1 MNNLNK
7 NKMVSVVI
15 PTYKRPFYLKRA
27 IDSVLAQDYQ
37 NIEII
42 VVDDNDADTDFR
54 IETEEVLKSYSDVEN
69 VIYLKHE
76 MNKNGSAA
84 RNTGL
89 KYASGQYIMFLDDDD
104 EILPARIRLQVDLM
118 EKLDSTWGACYT
130 KYKKIKGKDN
140 LQVSSETR
148 QGELYVEALM
158 RSIYIGSGSNLLVR
172 KSIAD
177 EIGGYDESFKRNQD
191 FEFLTRLLENYKLA
205 YIDECTLIVHYEI
218 RGNKGKY
225 EDLVAVDAFYI
236 SKFRSKIDALS
247 PENKRKVFVMIAL
260 ERFRY
265 SVRFNKVA
273 DGFRN
278 LRSNNVSF
286 WEFTRYC
293 FYAIHRAITKKAY
306 GFKL

>member
-1 MNNLNK
+1 MNNSNEKILI
-7 NKMVSVVI
+7 SIVI
-15 PTYKRPFYLKRA
+15 PTYERPIYLKRA
-27 IDSVLAQDYQ
+27 IDSALAQDYK
-37 NIEII
+37 NTEII
-42 VVDDNDADTDFR
+42 VVDDNDSDSDYR
-54 IETEEVLKSYSDVEN
+54 IETEKLLNSYSSVKN

-76 MNKNGSAA
+76 TNKNGSAA

-89 KYASGQYIMFLDDDD
+89 KFASGQYIMFLDDDD

-118 EKLDSTWGACYT
+118 EQLDNTWGACYT
-130 KYKKIKGKDN
+130 KYKKIKGKDDV
-140 LQVSSETR
+140 QISSETR

-158 RSIYIGSGSNLLVR
+158 RSVYIGSGSNLLVR

-191 FEFLTRLLENYKLA
+191 FEFLARLLENYKLA

-218 RGNKGKY
+218 RGKKGTY
-225 EDLVAVDAFYI
+225 EDSVATDTFYI
-236 SKFRSKIDALS
+236 NKFRDKIDAVS

-265 SVRFNKVA
+265 SVRFNKVS

-278 LRSNNVSF
+278 LWINNVSVM
-286 WEFTRYC
+286 ELIRYC
-293 FYAIHRAITKKAY
+293 IYAIHRAITKKAY